1 MAKVETKA
9 KLRYLRMAPRKIRAL
24 ADLINGLSAA
34 EAITQLEQSRRVAA
48 KPLLKLLQSAVANAK
63 HNDNLREDGL
73 IVKHII
79 VDGGPIL
86 YRWMPRA
93 MGRATPIRKRTSH
106 IVLTL
111 TGEVKEKK

>member
-1 MAKVETKA
+1 
-9 KLRYLRMAPRKIRAL
+9 MAPRKMRVL
-24 ADLINGLSAA
+24 ADLIKGLGVA

-63 HNDNLREDGL
+63 HNDNLQEEGL
-73 IVKHII
+73 MIKHVV

-111 TGEVKEKK
+111 TGEVKEKKVVKKEEKK